1 MLQTI
6 ARINELSRKQRE
18 EGLTQAEKD
27 EQAKLR
33 RIYIDNIKN
42 QIRQQLD
49 ASKDHDH
56 SSNCTCGC
64 HHQH

>member
-6 ARINELSRKQRE
+6 ARINELARKQRE

-42 QIRQQLD
+42 QVRQQLD
-49 ASKDHDH
+49 AAKDHDH
-56 SSNCTCGC
+56 SHDCNCGC